1 MAQTLKLK
9 RSAVSGNAPSTGDLA
24 LGEIAINT
32 YDGKIFIKKDDGTE
46 SIVTFE
52 AGGGSSN
59 AGTIEEDSFSGNGST
74 TAFTLTTAPSSE
86 ENLLVFIDATFQNRD
101 SFTISGT
108 TITFDTAPDNGS
120 SVRVYHVIP
129 GTIDDGILTVAK
141 FAADTLVLESEGI
154 SSNDNDTTI
163 PTSAAVK
170 DYVDTQVATVDTLP
184 EVLANGNTTGGTDIS
199 VSSGDDITFA
209 DSSKAIFGAG
219 SDLQIY
225 HDGSHSF
232 ITDSG
237 TGNLR
242 LQGTN
247 LALQNAAGTKN
258 YFLGSDGGAAT
269 LYHNN
274 TSVLSTTAD
283 GILVTS
289 EVEADEFI
297 GDLRGAVLF
306 KAQAGE
312 NVTKGDVVYISGI
325 SGNTTVVSKADA
337 DDASKMP
344 AFGIVAATTTSGQP
358 VDIYTQ
364 GILGSLDTSSYS
376 EGDEL
381 FVSTTAGALTDTP
394 PTGETAAIQKIAK
407 VTRSNELSGS
417 IFITGAGRSNAVP
430 NLDED
435 QFFLGNASN
444 QAVATDFSD
453 AVEALSINNV
463 VEDTTPQL
471 GGDLASNGNDIL
483 FADNDKAVFGAGSD
497 LQIYH
502 DGTNSYIQDAGT
514 GSLILEGTTSTQ
526 IKGSAFV
533 ILRSTAGENM
543 AIGNANG
550 SFDLYYDAVK
560 KLATTSTGIDVT
572 GTISSGAINATG
584 DITITSTYP
593 KIAFVDTDNNP
604 DISIIGGSGQ
614 IAFYDETNSGYVY
627 QYISN
632 QHNFAAKNLTNIGT
646 ISSGAITSTGEVEAT
661 ALDINGNGDISG
673 NLTLGGYLAGPA
685 TFTIDPAAV
694 GDNTGT
700 VVIAGNLQVDG
711 TTTTINSTT
720 LTVDDLNIT
729 LASGAANAAAAN
741 GAGLTVDCGSD
752 TDATFTYDGTNDEW
766 DFNKDINVTGT
777 VVADG
782 LTVDGEITGPASN
795 NLTIRSKYSA
805 TIDIDSDNN
814 QTDRNFQ
821 VIHDGSK
828 LILKAEE
835 SGDISFYDD
844 TGTTPALFWD
854 ASAES
859 LGIGTTSPAYK
870 LNVAGDIVADGD
882 GNTRTIGFDFY
893 GALKYNLYM
902 DGSSD
907 ADKMFIRRGTT
918 NVATF
923 DSSGNV
929 GIGTTTPARPLD
941 IVSTDQIGIQYT
953 NSTATSTARLYLTAG
968 TSSGILQQY
977 GNTHSTNANEFRI
990 VASAGD
996 ITLAPSST
1004 ERVRVTTSGNVGI
1017 GNTSPNAKLQ
1027 VEEYGIDTTETSTT
1041 ATTQVAIHTMSAT
1054 TFRSARFTVQVTNS
1068 TDSTYHLTEI
1078 LMIHDGTTPSITEYG
1093 TIFTGS
1099 AEATFDADISSG
1111 NVRLLATP
1119 ASTDTMEFKVVAHSI
1134 TT

>member
-1 MAQTLKLK
+1 MAQTVKLK
-9 RSAVSGNAPSTGDLA
+9 RSAVSGNVPTTSDLA

-32 YDGKIFIKKDDGTE
+32 YDGNIFIKKNDGSE
-46 SIVTFE
+46 SIVTFS
-52 AGGGSSN
+52 AGGN
-59 AGTIEEDSFSGNGST
+59 AGSIEEDSFTGNGNT
-74 TAFTLTTAPSSE
+74 TAFTISTAPSTE
-86 ENLLVFIDATFQNRD
+86 ENLLVFIDAAFQNRD
-101 SFTISGT
+101 SFTVSGT
-108 TITFDTAPDNGS
+108 TVTFDTAPDNGS
-120 SVRVYHVIP
+120 SVRIYHVIP
-129 GTIDDGILTVAK
+129 GSVDDGILTVAK
-141 FAADTLVLESEGI
+141 FAASAIVTEAEGI
-154 SSNDNDTTI
+154 SSNDNDTTL

-184 EVLANGNTTGGTDIS
+184 EVLANGNTTGGTDIA

-225 HDGSHSF
+225 HDPNHGV
-232 ITDSG
+232 INESG
-237 TGNLR
+237 TGHLKIQGNEVR
-242 LQGTN
+242 LQNVSGTENMLTAVNDGAVN
-247 LALQNAAGTKN
+247 LFYDNSLKLA
-258 YFLGSDGGAAT
+258 
-269 LYHNN
+269 
-274 TSVLSTTAD
+274 TTAD
-283 GILVTS
+283 GISVTS

-312 NVTKGDVVYISGI
+312 NVSKGDVVYISGI

-364 GILGSLDTSSYS
+364 GILGDLDTSAYS

-381 FVSTTAGALTDTP
+381 FVSTTAGALTDTA

-407 VTRSNELSGS
+407 VTRSNAISGS
-417 IFITGAGRSNAVP
+417 IFITGAGRSNATP

-471 GGDLASNGNDIL
+471 GGNLASNGNDIL
-483 FADNDKAVFGAGSD
+483 FADSDKAIFGAGSD

-502 DGTNSYIQDAGT
+502 DGTHSYLDDQGT
-514 GSLILEGTTSTQ
+514 GDLR
-526 IKGSAFV
+526 IKTNFFRVRNSGD
-533 ILRSTAGENM
+533 TYNM
-543 AIGNANG
+543 IIADQTGAVTLYHNGNT
-550 SFDLYYDAVK
+550 
-560 KLATTSTGIDVT
+560 KLATTSSGIDVT
-572 GTISSGAINATG
+572 G
-584 DITITSTYP
+584 
-593 KIAFVDTDNNP
+593 
-604 DISIIGGSGQ
+604 
-614 IAFYDETNSGYVY
+614 
-627 QYISN
+627 
-632 QHNFAAKNLTNIGT
+632 
-646 ISSGAITSTGEVEAT
+646 EVLADS
-661 ALDINGNGDISG
+661 LDIDGNGDISG

-720 LTVDDLNIT
+720 MEVDDLNIT
-729 LASGAANAAAAN
+729 LASGAANAAAAD
-741 GAGLTVDCGSD
+741 GAGLTVDGAS
-752 TDATFTYDGTNDEW
+752 ATFTYDSTNDRW
-766 DFNKDINVTGT
+766 DFNKDISANNGLFFGSQDFYLYRSAADIATLRVGDSGSYKYFQFTDTGT
-777 VVADG
+777 VARFNS
-782 LTVDGEITGPASN
+782 ASG
-795 NLTIRSKYSA
+795 A
-805 TIDIDSDNN
+805 
-814 QTDRNFQ
+814 
-821 VIHDGSK
+821 V
-828 LILKAEE
+828 
-835 SGDISFYDD
+835 
-844 TGTTPALFWD
+844 
-854 ASAES
+854 S
-859 LGIGTTSPAYK
+859 LGS
-870 LNVAGDIVADGD
+870 
-882 GNTRTIGFDFY
+882 
-893 GALKYNLYM
+893 GANDHLL
-902 DGSSD
+902 
-907 ADKMFIRRGTT
+907 I
-918 NVATF
+918 

-929 GIGTTTPARPLD
+929 GIGTDSPKGLFSVYTDGGAAAFTSEGISTSAAVGVD
-941 IVSTDQIGIQYT
+941 VSSIDFI
-953 NSTATSTARLYLTAG
+953 NRRS
-968 TSSGILQQY
+968 
-977 GNTHSTNANEFRI
+977 NANTI
-990 VASAGD
+990 KANIKHITDGTANGSALTFG
-996 ITLAPSST
+996 TTTGAGAT
-1004 ERVRVTTSGNVGI
+1004 ERMRIDSSGNVGI
-1017 GNTSPNAKLQ
+1017 GNTSPNTKLQ

-1119 ASTDTMEFKVVAHSI
+1119 ATTDTMEFKVVAHSI